1 MKFKYK
7 ATIKFNGTHTPQKV
21 RGEVEATTKE
31 AAIRKAKEMALK
43 GYSKFWKIT
52 SFSIIEV

>member
-7 ATIKFNGTHTPQKV
+7 ATIKFNGQTPQKV
-21 RGEVEATTKE
+21 RGEVEANSKE
-31 AAIRKAKEMALK
+31 AAIKKAKADALK

-52 SFSIIEV
+52 SFSMKPA